1 MKKKFLKKKWNKVF
15 AEKIAKIE
23 GIKMNKN
30 HWKIINFTRNFYIQF
45 KTTPSIRMLLTAINK
60 NNTKK
65 LNSLNLINLFPK
77 NPMLKISK
85 IAGIPNPKKCI

>member
-1 MKKKFLKKKWNKVF
+1 MKKKKWDENYAK
-15 AEKIAKIE
+15 KIAKIE

-30 HWKIINFTRNFYIQF
+30 HWKIIYFTRNFYIQF
-45 KTTPSIRMLLTAINK
+45 KTTPSIRILLTAINK
-60 NNTKK
+60 NLKK
-65 LNSLNLINLFPK
+65 KIDSANLINLFPK